1 MSRALVVG
9 SGPNG
14 LAAAIVLLRGGV
26 EVEVR
31 EAAEW
36 VGGGLHSEELTLPGF
51 VHDVCAAVQ
60 PLAAGSPFFRTL
72 GLGVQWIHPDAPA
85 AHPLDDG
92 TAVVLERG
100 LEATA
105 EGLGR
110 DGASYRRLVG
120 PLVEAWE

>member
-14 LAAAIVLLRGGV
+14 LAAAIVLLQAGV

-31 EAAEW
+31 EAADG

-51 VHDVCAAVQ
+51 VHDVCATVL
-60 PLAAGSPFFRTL
+60 PLAAGSPFFGTL
-72 GLGVQWIHPDAPA
+72 DLDVEWVHPEAPA

-92 TAVVLERG
+92 SAVML
-100 LEATA
+100 
-105 EGLGR
+105 
-110 DGASYRRLVG
+110 
-120 PLVEAWE
+120 